1 MALRRAIETVSK
13 VDNVSWSKP
22 TDMDLSLLQNMS
34 FAGFLTLAIL
44 LLCSFT
50 MVALGLELRKR
61 TTSQLLEGEWLLAQ
75 LRYLLFQEKVE
86 KATARDYLSHLD
98 RPLTRICRELL
109 CLQKPTLEAG
119 DYLLSGQ
126 IDKERLSLEQG
137 LSHLGTI
144 AVIAPFVGLFGTV
157 VGITKTFADV
167 AKMGKAGI
175 EVVSA
180 GVAEALVATAVGL
193 IVAIVSVVLFNHF
206 KTRFDNAVS
215 EWDVTARA
223 LLSLLTSEPADQEG
237 LFSAI
242 NPDAI
247 SVNSAQTFLQ
257 AQNKEEVT
265 TEPKEG

>member
-1 MALRRAIETVSK
+1 
-13 VDNVSWSKP
+13 
-22 TDMDLSLLQNMS
+22 MDLSLLQNMS
-34 FAGFLTLAIL
+34 LAGFLTLAIL
-44 LLCSFT
+44 LLCSLT
-50 MVALGLELRKR
+50 MVALGLDLRKR
-61 TTSQLLEGEWLLAQ
+61 ASSQLLEGEWLLGQ
-75 LRYLLFQEKVE
+75 LRYLLFQEQVE
-86 KATARDYLSHLD
+86 KSVARDYLAQLD
-98 RPLTRICRELL
+98 RPITRICGELL
-109 CLQKPTLEAG
+109 CLKKPTLEAG
-119 DYLLSGQ
+119 DYLLSGL
-126 IDKERLSLEQG
+126 IDRERLRLEQG

-193 IVAIVSVVLFNHF
+193 VVAIVSVVLFNHF

-223 LLSLLTSEPADQEG
+223 LLSLLTSDKADQKG

-242 NPDAI
+242 NSDTI
-247 SVNSAQTFLQ
+247 SVNSAQAFLQ
-257 AQNKEEVT
+257 AHEKQEVT
-265 TEPKEG
+265 SDKEG

>member
-1 MALRRAIETVSK
+1 
-13 VDNVSWSKP
+13 
-22 TDMDLSLLQNMS
+22 MDFSLLQNMS
-34 FAGFLTLAIL
+34 LAGFLTLAIL
-44 LLCSFT
+44 LLCSLT

-61 TTSQLLEGEWLLAQ
+61 AISQILEGEWLLGQ
-75 LRYLLFQEKVE
+75 LRYLLFEEEVDKSV
-86 KATARDYLSHLD
+86 ARDYLGQLD
-98 RPLTRICRELL
+98 RPITRICSELL

-119 DYLLSGQ
+119 DYLLSGLL
-126 IDKERLSLEQG
+126 DRERLRLEQG

-193 IVAIVSVVLFNHF
+193 VVAIVSVVLFNHF

-223 LLSLLTSEPADQEG
+223 LLSLLTSEKADLKT

-242 NPDAI
+242 NPEAI
-247 SVNSAQTFLQ
+247 SVNSAQTFLEAQGKQ
-257 AQNKEEVT
+257 AS
-265 TEPKEG
+265 EPKTKEG

>member
-1 MALRRAIETVSK
+1 
-13 VDNVSWSKP
+13 
-22 TDMDLSLLQNMS
+22 MDLSLLQNMS
-34 FAGFLTLAIL
+34 LAGFLTLAIL
-44 LLCSFT
+44 LLCSLA

-61 TTSQLLEGEWLLAQ
+61 ASSQILEGEWLLGQ
-75 LRYLLFQEKVE
+75 LRYLLFQEEVDKSV
-86 KATARDYLSHLD
+86 ARDYLNQLD
-98 RPLTRICRELL
+98 RPIARICGEVL

-119 DYLLSGQ
+119 DYLLSGLL
-126 IDKERLSLEQG
+126 DRERLRLEQG

-193 IVAIVSVVLFNHF
+193 VVAIVSVVLFNHF

-223 LLSLLTSEPADQEG
+223 LLSLLTSEKADQKS

-242 NPDAI
+242 NPEAI
-247 SVNSAQTFLQ
+247 SVNSAQTFLEAQGKQ
-257 AQNKEEVT
+257 AS
-265 TEPKEG
+265 EPKTKEG